1 MNQRLIAGLLACMPS
16 LALAH
21 PGHELTTQTLSNPTL
36 ASAYLGFMHPLTG
49 LDHLLVMLAIGLW
62 AGKLA
67 SNAATNVG
75 NKIRW
80 QLPITFMGLMLVGAI
95 LGAQGFAFAG
105 LETAIAASV
114 MAMGLLLV
122 ISLPIK
128 PALAIG
134 MVAVFALLHGA
145 AHGLETNGAELN
157 FAQGWAVVGGM
168 LLATGLLH
176 ALGLLLGSQRAQ
188 LAKWLNATLAY
199 VMMLA
204 GAYLLFA

>member
-1 MNQRLIAGLLACMPS
+1 MNQRLIAGLLASVPG

-21 PGHELTTQTLSNPTL
+21 PGHGLTEQVLANPVL

-62 AGKLA
+62 AVKLGGKA
-67 SNAATNVG
+67 
-75 NKIRW
+75 RW
-80 QLPITFMGLMLVGAI
+80 QLPVTFMVLMLVGAI
-95 LGAQGFAFAG
+95 LGAQGFVFIG

-122 ISLPIK
+122 ISLPIQ
-128 PALAIG
+128 PLLAMG

-145 AHGLETNGAELN
+145 AHGAELN

-168 LLATGLLH
+168 LLATGFLH
-176 ALGLLLGSQRAQ
+176 AVGLYIGTQRAA
-188 LAKWLNATLAY
+188 LAKWAHTLLAW
-199 VMMLA
+199 VMLIAGGAMLIA
-204 GAYLLFA
+204 G